1 MNTFSMSTN
10 EEYTESVLKNIW
22 PEDRKVPLDKPF
34 GNSSGLIQNLCLKP
48 NSCVSLIYSIPNSMR
63 SNHYHKTDYHY
74 LYILSGEVLYLER
87 EVGDRNIYK
96 PVYYAIG
103 DMIFTPPMVEH
114 VTIFPIET
122 TLISI
127 SKNPRSHEN
136 HEQDLVRVN
145 FISEEKKKEILDEFS
160 H

>member
-1 MNTFSMSTN
+1 M
-10 EEYTESVLKNIW
+10 L
-22 PEDRKVPLDKPF
+22 L
-34 GNSSGLIQNLCLKP
+34 
-48 NSCVSLIYSIPNSMR
+48 
-63 SNHYHKTDYHY
+63 
-74 LYILSGEVLYLER
+74 
-87 EVGDRNIYK
+87 
-96 PVYYAIG
+96 
-103 DMIFTPPMVEH
+103 
-114 VTIFPIET
+114 FPIET